1 MWHNAGWAWVMHVIG
16 RRRSVLSRRLSVF
29 SLPRSMLGRAKI
41 LLGEE
46 RQYYEILPD
55 VITQYGEALRKGVK
69 HVMQV
74 RYNGSVPW
82 PCNTSSHNCLG
93 TRRHIY
99 RVTVPDEQCPWPESL
114 PAKCRLPN
122 P

>member
-1 MWHNAGWAWVMHVIG
+1 
-16 RRRSVLSRRLSVF
+16 
-29 SLPRSMLGRAKI
+29 MLGRAKI

-74 RYNGSVPW
+74 RNRRQTHHGLHVVGRTPPISFTYPIRGLLPSCMFTTVSETWPKRHSPASRFPEGFHKHNLSVF
-82 PCNTSSHNCLG
+82 
-93 TRRHIY
+93 
-99 RVTVPDEQCPWPESL
+99 
-114 PAKCRLPN
+114 
-122 P
+122 